1 MILRLKGLDFEQK
14 FADPNKRDTKKW
26 EEFKQKTQG
35 RLKLPV
41 LIHEG
46 FEPLED
52 ADTIEEYLEKT
63 FPDPNLKSK
72 DKEANLAGRD
82 LYSKF
87 ALFMRNSTSDNDDKL
102 RAGVIRELEKLDN
115 FLADSRKSP
124 GVFLDGDSLKLPD
137 CNLLPKL
144 MHVREAGKMKALE
157 LKDFEAVK
165 KYLEAASKESAFQDI
180 FTDAVKKD
188 IQEGWKK
195 KMGNS
200 LSNSRR

>member
-63 FPDPNLKSK
+63 FPSPSLKSK

-87 ALFMRNSTSDNDDKL
+87 ALFMRNSTPDNDDKL

-115 FLADSRKSP
+115 FLADSKKSP

-165 KYLEAASKESAFQDI
+165 NYLEAASKQSAFQDI